1 MNGRYLHKIDA
12 ILQMI
17 KLKSHR
23 IYYNKTM
30 VLMVAQAKLGVVFQ
44 GLKHDM
50 EKWLPCNWRFATLE
64 TT

>member
-1 MNGRYLHKIDA
+1 
-12 ILQMI
+12 MI